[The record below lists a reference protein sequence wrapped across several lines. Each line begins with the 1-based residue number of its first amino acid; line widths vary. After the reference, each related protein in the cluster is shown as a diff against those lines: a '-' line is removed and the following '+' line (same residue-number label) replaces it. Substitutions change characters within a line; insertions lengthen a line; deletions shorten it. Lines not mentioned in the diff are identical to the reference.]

1 MKQKKKIRQI
11 NYFEEI
17 YLGKKG
23 IGISVQ
29 ESKRLQKLLGVKAL
43 KNSVHSGGITTSDL
57 KRINKDKPAATFI
70 MDIDNF
76 LLPFDL

>member
-23 IGISVQ
+23 IGISIQ

-43 KNSVHSGGITTSDL
+43 KSSVHSGGITTSDL
-57 KRINKDKPAATFI
+57 KRINKNNPASSF